1 MLPERSSKAEDG
13 FVRTWTVSED
23 TDGLIEAIQAAMDAK
38 RPQLAA
44 RLVGLLSEHI
54 DIPEGS
60 ALARAQ
66 AAAKLLLFDNTTRDA
81 AFDDFVSAWRAARRS
96 KMKRVK
102 RRMREA
108 VHGNTRRRSR
118 TGRTRDR

>member
-1 MLPERSSKAEDG
+1 MQPPLLAGNLSD
-13 FVRTWTVSED
+13 
-23 TDGLIEAIQAAMDAK
+23 LIL
-38 RPQLAA
+38 QL
-44 RLVGLLSEHI
+44 
-54 DIPEGS
+54 GS